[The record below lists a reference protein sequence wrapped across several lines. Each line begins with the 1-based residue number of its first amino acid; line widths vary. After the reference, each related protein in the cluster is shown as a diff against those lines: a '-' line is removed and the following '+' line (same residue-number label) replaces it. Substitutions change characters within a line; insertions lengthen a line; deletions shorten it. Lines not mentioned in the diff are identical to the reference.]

1 MIFKHKILLLFIL
14 FGLSTSAQFDS
25 SYVSLT
31 KNKFSVYPLSEL
43 HSTQFKLNFN
53 NDFKDLSD
61 NVSIRYK
68 AQNGLYIG
76 FGMSFYRLGI
86 AISFKLPY
94 TNIPDLKY
102 STAFSFAG
110 GYSYRKFY
118 GEFKTKHY
126 QGLQKETI
134 QYTDTDDDDNK
145 SSVFDINHDIETKQ
159 SALNIYYFQSKKYN
173 FDANFK
179 NYNTQ
184 LKSAFSFVYAGGL
197 SYFSLDGQLDLSGN
211 NLNSIKKNIQVRAV
225 EFIPGI
231 AFSLVNNNFYF
242 SSIIL
247 LGAAYNYN
255 ILDFSS
261 IRHNFSPATEL
272 RAVLG
277 YNNKNFFGSL
287 SANYDYDY
295 ILLRQNNLSIH
306 NLMFNLKLGLKL
318 NSKYLGK
325 IGNYL

>member
-1 MIFKHKILLLFIL
+1 MFLGLL
-14 FGLSTSAQFDS
+14 SSAQFDS
-25 SYVSLT
+25 TFVSLT

-43 HSTQFKLNFN
+43 HSTKFKLNFN
-53 NDFKDLSD
+53 KDIRELYD
-61 NVSIRYK
+61 NVDVKYK

-110 GYSYRKFY
+110 GYSFKKFY

-134 QYTDTDDDDNK
+134 QYVKDDA
-145 SSVFDINHDIETKQ
+145 SSAFKINHDIETKQ
-159 SALNIYYFQSKKYN
+159 YSINLYYFLSDKYN

-184 LKSAFSFVYAGGL
+184 LKSAFSFVYAGGI
-197 SYFSLDGQLDLSGN
+197 SYFNLNGQLDLSAN
-211 NLNSIKKNIQVRAV
+211 NISDIEKNIEVQTVK
-225 EFIPGI
+225 FIPGI
-231 AFSLVNNNFYF
+231 ALSLVKNNFYF
-242 SSIIL
+242 SSLLL
-247 LGAAYNYN
+247 LGGAYNYN
-255 ILDFSS
+255 VLDYIN
-261 IRHNFSPATEL
+261 IRHNFSPVSEL

-277 YNNKNFFGSL
+277 YNNKSFFASL
-287 SANYDYDY
+287 TANYDYDY
-295 ILLRQNNLSIH
+295 ILLRENNINIH
-306 NLMFNLKLGLKL
+306 NLMLNLKLGLKI

-325 IGNYL
+325 VGKYL